1 MPNYFTYAGYKLYFW
16 SNEGDEP
23 IHVHV
28 TKGHPNPASTKFWIL
43 EDGTLQMANNKAELS
58 KKDLKKITAFL
69 EANIDEICD
78 TWKDYFRLDKISFY
92 KD

>member
-1 MPNYFTYAGYKLYFW
+1 
-16 SNEGDEP
+16 
-23 IHVHV
+23 
-28 TKGHPNPASTKFWIL
+28 
-43 EDGTLQMANNKAELS
+43 MANNKAELS